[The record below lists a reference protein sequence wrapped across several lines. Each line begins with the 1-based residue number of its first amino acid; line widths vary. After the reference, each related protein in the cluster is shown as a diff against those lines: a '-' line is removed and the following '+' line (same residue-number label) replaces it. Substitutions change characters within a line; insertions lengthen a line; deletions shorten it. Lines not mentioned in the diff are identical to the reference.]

1 MNNAIVLTNLETPKL
16 TVPCC
21 ANTGKTARSEQA
33 PKQDF
38 KKLFENCTITCA
50 APKQINLQLVQLL
63 MGDTEQ
69 TDNSMPNNS
78 LVQNELG
85 EVVGTL
91 EGFELL
97 DYHSDKKVSIST
109 EEMLGILSS
118 GNTQNTAE
126 DNSGFSAK
134 LMNGI
139 VNSYEMESEMSEQ
152 LAGMRPNEQL
162 NTQNITQ
169 QEILQRVG
177 TYLCSL
183 ESTNNDSV
191 SSEIANA
198 EGIVVESSVK
208 EDVTLKQDGTL
219 NEDAR
224 VLNESP
230 ELFSNAAQVK
240 ADVAVADSRTFSVDG
255 SQTSENAQ
263 AGQEPSFAS
272 DNILNIVDKVR
283 TSAAEGK
290 HDFDIQL
297 KPEFLG
303 KVNIK
308 LTMESGSIKVQ
319 IKTDDSAV
327 KGLVSENLVSLQNML
342 EDKGVNVSNIDVYH
356 DSQTLTGNNQQAF
369 DQNTGNQQ
377 MQKRKLDIDT
387 IDSTVY
393 DVMTE
398 LPDVFMDNS
407 SVEFRA

>member
-1 MNNAIVLTNLETPKL
+1 MNNAMVLTNLETLKQNAAGCVNTSK
-16 TVPCC
+16 TVKSE
-21 ANTGKTARSEQA
+21 KT

-38 KKLFENCTITCA
+38 KQLFENCTITDV
-50 APKQINLQLVQLL
+50 PKQLNLQFVQLL
-63 MGDTEQ
+63 MGGIEQ
-69 TDNSMPNNS
+69 TDNSMPDNS
-78 LVQNELG
+78 PTQNELG

-97 DYHSDKKVSIST
+97 DYHSDKKVPIST
-109 EEMLGILSS
+109 EDLLGILSK

-126 DNSGFSAK
+126 ENRGFTAE
-134 LMNGI
+134 LMNGLI
-139 VNSYEMESEMSEQ
+139 NHNEVENKLSEQ

-191 SSEIANA
+191 SSGIPNA
-198 EGIVVESSVK
+198 EGIAGESSVK
-208 EDVTLKQDGTL
+208 IGSTLK
-219 NEDAR
+219 EDAR
-224 VLNESP
+224 VFNDGSEVY
-230 ELFSNAAQVK
+230 NNGTQVK

-255 SQTSENAQ
+255 AQTSENAQ
-263 AGQEPSFAS
+263 AEQETNFAS

-308 LTMESGSIKVQ
+308 LIMESGNIKVQ

-342 EDKGVNVSNIDVYH
+342 EDKGVNVSNIDVYY
-356 DSQTLTGNNQQAF
+356 DSQTFTGSDQQAF
-369 DQNTGNQQ
+369 NQNTGNQQ
-377 MQKRKLDIDT
+377 TQKRQIN
-387 IDSTVY
+387 IDSIDSMVY

-398 LPDVFMDNS
+398 LPDVYLENS

>member
-1 MNNAIVLTNLETPKL
+1 MDNAMVLTNLEAPKQKAAGY
-16 TVPCC
+16 
-21 ANTGKTARSEQA
+21 ANTGKTAKSEKA
-33 PKQDF
+33 PTQDF
-38 KKLFENCTITCA
+38 KQMFENCTITD
-50 APKQINLQLVQLL
+50 APKQLNPQFVQLFVS
-63 MGDTEQ
+63 GIEQ
-69 TDNSMPNNS
+69 TDNSMPDNYPTRND
-78 LVQNELG
+78 LG

-97 DYHSDKKVSIST
+97 DYQSDNKISVST
-109 EEMLGILSS
+109 EELLGFISK
-118 GNTQNTAE
+118 GNTQNSAE
-126 DNSGFSAK
+126 ESSGFPVE
-134 LMNGI
+134 LMNGFI
-139 VNSYEMESEMSEQ
+139 KRNEQKNQMSEQ

-162 NTQNITQ
+162 KTQNITQ

-191 SSEIANA
+191 SSGIANA
-198 EGIVVESSVK
+198 EEITSEGSVK
-208 EDVTLKQDGTL
+208 ISSTLKK
-219 NEDAR
+219 DAR
-224 VLNESP
+224 VLNDGSEA
-230 ELFSNAAQVK
+230 NNNGAQLK
-240 ADVAVADSRTFSVDG
+240 PDIAVTNNRTFSVE
-255 SQTSENAQ
+255 SAQTSETVQ
-263 AGQEPSFAS
+263 AGQETNFAS

-308 LTMESGSIKVQ
+308 LTMESGNIKVQ

-342 EDKGVNVSNIDVYH
+342 EDKGVNVSNIDVYY
-356 DSQTLTGNNQQAF
+356 DSQTFAGNDQQAF
-369 DQNTGNQQ
+369 NQNTGYQQ
-377 MQKRKLDIDT
+377 MQKKNINMDT
-387 IDSTVY
+387 IDSMVY

-398 LPDVFMDNS
+398 LPDVYLENS

>member
-1 MNNAIVLTNLETPKL
+1 MNNAMVLTNLKTPKQ
-16 TVPCC
+16 TAAGC
-21 ANTGKTARSEQA
+21 ANKGKTARSEQA
-33 PKQDF
+33 PKKDF
-38 KKLFENCTITCA
+38 KNLFENCTILEV
-50 APKQINLQLVQLL
+50 PKQTNLQLVQLL
-63 MGDTEQ
+63 MGGTEQ
-69 TDNSMPNNS
+69 TDNSMPDNS
-78 LVQNELG
+78 PTQNELG

-97 DYHSDKKVSIST
+97 DYHSDKKVSIPT
-109 EEMLGILSS
+109 EELLGILSS

-126 DNSGFSAK
+126 ENSGFTAELVNGFINHNEVENK
-134 LMNGI
+134 L
-139 VNSYEMESEMSEQ
+139 SEQ

-183 ESTNNDSV
+183 ESTNSDSV

-198 EGIVVESSVK
+198 EGIAGESSVK
-208 EDVTLKQDGTL
+208 IGSTL

-224 VLNESP
+224 ALNDGS
-230 ELFSNAAQVK
+230 ELFSNGTQVN
-240 ADVAVADSRTFSVDG
+240 ADVAVTDSRTFSVD
-255 SQTSENAQ
+255 SAQASENAQ
-263 AGQEPSFAS
+263 AGQETNFAS
-272 DNILNIVDKVR
+272 ENILNIVDKVR

-319 IKTDDSAV
+319 IKTNDSAV

-342 EDKGVNVSNIDVYH
+342 EDKGVNVSNIDVYYE
-356 DSQTLTGNNQQAF
+356 SQTFAGNDQQAF
-369 DQNTGNQQ
+369 NQNTGNQQ
-377 MQKRKLDIDT
+377 MPKRKLNIDT
-387 IDSTVY
+387 IDNMVY

-398 LPDVFMDNS
+398 LPDVYLENS